1 MWLQR
6 RVEDLD
12 ESQRQAVTTP
22 SPQVLVLASAGAG
35 KTLVLTHRLAW
46 LVGHYPRAAFLAVT
60 FTNKAAD
67 ELRQRVEALLGDAR
81 RVWKSEHT
89 WISTFHRFCVRILR
103 RYGYRIGI
111 PTDFV
116 IADEYQQRRVFEE
129 CLRARGLDPK
139 KAYAGAF
146 RSFQR
151 LRSEFA
157 EPPPHLDEP
166 WPAVWRDYLERL
178 RQLRALDFDDLQYE
192 TIRLLEAD
200 SALRSY
206 LAEYFHTVLVDEF
219 QDTNPP
225 QYRLFRLLRG
235 PDAPFFVVGDQDQS
249 IYGFRGARPDHF
261 HDLLRDYPATE
272 VIPLRY
278 NYRSRAVIVRVAM
291 EVIARDEHRLPH
303 EVQALHQGGRIL
315 IYGAED
321 ERDEARWVRRHIE
334 RIREA
339 SPDAQVAV
347 LVRARSQLPALEQAF
362 QGARF
367 PYVVVGL
374 RSWWDSPPIRV
385 VLDYAAFCAHPEVDF
400 YLEAVCNVP
409 SRGIGPRALQR
420 LREQAGERPLWTCL
434 AEAVE
439 AGDDRLPATWVRF
452 YREMS
457 EWIALREAVPPVEW
471 VRRLTEFLQERG
483 FGDAR
488 QRPAYVERWKELLQ
502 LLRDVKTWPEFIEQL
517 SLRAPDDR
525 LLEPS
530 EQRAVL
536 VMTVHAAK
544 GLEFD
549 YVFIPGVEDGLFP
562 HFLAETPEEVREER
576 RIFFVAITRARQEV
590 FLSWSADRYNH
601 RRSPSPFFGDMPLAE
616 LRVEGLSL
624 RQWFPEAWQAAS
636 SVEALPPSP
645 EEEGVRP
652 GDLVEHAVYGRG
664 IVRSVHGEGDRTKV
678 RIWFFTGET
687 REFVLR
693 RAPIRVLRGRSRR

>member
-1 MWLQR
+1 MSLQR
-6 RVEDLD
+6 LIEGLD

-35 KTLVLTHRLAW
+35 KTRVLTHRLAW

-67 ELRQRVEALLGDAR
+67 EMRQRVEALLGDVRHA
-81 RVWKSEHT
+81 WKAEHT
-89 WISTFHRFCVRILR
+89 WISTFHRFCARVLR
-103 RYGYRIGI
+103 KYGYRIGL
-111 PTDFV
+111 PSDFI

-129 CLRARGLDPK
+129 CLRAQGLDPR
-139 KAYAGAF
+139 AHAGAF

-166 WPAVWRDYLERL
+166 WRTLWHDYLRRL
-178 RQLRALDFDDLQYE
+178 RALRALDFDDLQYE
-192 TIRLLEAD
+192 TIRLLETD
-200 SALRSY
+200 SALRMY

-225 QYRLFRLLRG
+225 QYRLLRLLRG
-235 PDAPFFVVGDQDQS
+235 ADAPFFVVGDQDQS

-278 NYRSRAVIVRVAM
+278 NYRSRAVIVRAAM

-303 EVQALHQGGRIL
+303 DVQALQQGGRIL
-315 IYGAED
+315 IYGATD
-321 ERDEARWVRRHIE
+321 EQDEARWVRRQVE
-334 RIREA
+334 RIRDA

-367 PYVVVGL
+367 PYVVIGL

-409 SRGIGPRALQR
+409 SRGIGPRALQK
-420 LREQAGERPLWTCL
+420 LRECAGDRPLWTYL
-434 AEAVE
+434 SEAVQADE
-439 AGDDRLPATWVRF
+439 DRLPAAWKRF

-457 EWIALREAVPPVEW
+457 EWIALRQAVPPVEW
-471 VRRLTEFLQERG
+471 VRRLTQFLQERG

-488 QRPAYVERWKELLQ
+488 HRASYAERWKELLR

-525 LLEPS
+525 LLEQA
-530 EQRAVL
+530 EQHAVL
-536 VMTVHAAK
+536 IMTVHAAK

-549 YVFIPGVEDGLFP
+549 YVFIPGAEDGLFP
-562 HFLAETPEEVREER
+562 HFLAETPEEAREER
-576 RIFFVAITRARQEV
+576 RVFFVAVTRARQEV
-590 FLSWSADRYNH
+590 FISWSAERYNH
-601 RRSPSPFFGDMPLAE
+601 RRSPSPFLGDMPLPE

-624 RQWFPEAWQAAS
+624 RRWFPEAWRAVAA
-636 SVEALPPSP
+636 VGGPEAAEP
-645 EEEGVRP
+645 EEPLQP
-652 GDLVEHAVYGRG
+652 GDLVEHAAYGRG
-664 IVRSVHGEGDRTKV
+664 IVRSVHGEGDRMKV

-693 RAPIRVLRGRSRR
+693 RAPIRVLRGRPGR

>member
-1 MWLQR
+1 MSLQR
-6 RVEDLD
+6 LIEGLD

-35 KTLVLTHRLAW
+35 KTRVLTHRLAW

-81 RVWKSEHT
+81 SAWKAEHT

-103 RYGYRIGI
+103 KYGYRVGV
-111 PTDFV
+111 PSDFV

-139 KAYAGAF
+139 AHAGAF

-151 LRSEFA
+151 LRAEFA
-157 EPPPHLDEP
+157 EPPPPLDEP
-166 WPAVWRDYLERL
+166 WRTLWGDYLRHL
-178 RQLRALDFDDLQYE
+178 RALRALDFDDLQYE
-192 TIRLLEAD
+192 TIRLLESD
-200 SALRSY
+200 PALRAY
-206 LAEYFHTVLVDEF
+206 LGEYFHTVLIDEF

-225 QYRLFRLLRG
+225 QYRLLRLLREG
-235 PDAPFFVVGDQDQS
+235 DAPFFVVGDQDQS

-261 HDLLRDYPATE
+261 HELLRDYPATE

-278 NYRSRAVIVRVAM
+278 NYRSGAVIVRAAM
-291 EVIARDEHRLPH
+291 EVIARDESRLPH
-303 EVQALHQGGRIL
+303 EVQALQQGGRVL
-315 IYGAED
+315 IYGATD
-321 ERDEARWVRRHIE
+321 ERDEARWVRRHVE
-334 RIREA
+334 RVRDA

-367 PYVVVGL
+367 PYVVIGL
-374 RSWWDSPPIRV
+374 RSWWDSPPIRA
-385 VLDYAAFCAHPEVDF
+385 VLDYAAFCAHPGVDF

-409 SRGIGPRALQR
+409 SRGIGPRALQK
-420 LREQAGERPLWTCL
+420 LRDLAGDRPLWAYL
-434 AEAVE
+434 EEAVPADE
-439 AGDDRLPATWVRF
+439 DRLPTAWKRF
-452 YREMS
+452 YHEMS
-457 EWIALREAVPPVEW
+457 EWIALRQEVPPAEW
-471 VRRLTEFLQERG
+471 VRRLTQFLQDRG

-488 QRPAYVERWKELLQ
+488 QRAAYAERWKELLQ
-502 LLRDVKTWPEFIEQL
+502 LLRDVRTWPEFLEQL

-525 LLEPS
+525 VLDPS
-530 EQRAVL
+530 EQRAVFI
-536 VMTVHAAK
+536 MTVHSAK

-562 HFLAETPEEVREER
+562 HFLAETPEEAREER
-576 RIFFVAITRARQEV
+576 RVFFVAVTRARQEV
-590 FLSWSADRYNH
+590 FISWSAERYN
-601 RRSPSPFFGDMPLAE
+601 RRRTPSPFLGDMPLSE
-616 LRVEGLSL
+616 LRVEGLSP
-624 RQWFPEAWQAAS
+624 RRWFPEAWRVA
-636 SVEALPPSP
+636 VGVGVPETTGP
-645 EEEGVRP
+645 EEPLQP

-664 IVRSVHGEGDRTKV
+664 IVRSVHGTGDRTKV

-687 REFVLR
+687 REFALR
-693 RAPIRVLRGRSRR
+693 QAPIRVLRGRAGG